1 MIRTLWLA
9 LIGLASLGVLVGIKM
24 GAAPLAGADMSRV
37 EATTAE
43 QVTST
48 KADKLEVS
56 NIGPTLDKT
65 VVTPIT
71 IMPPKTKSEQ
81 TEATT
86 KIVSQHWHDPLAP
99 KWVSRLILCFVA
111 WRAGGSYR
119 IASIRQMRSL
129 FWAEVSTFACPCR
142 KPYLAWQW
150 IENRA
155 MLLCNEGPLQAYWL
169 DGCRSGREQ
178 RSRQRSWYS
187 GSK

>member
-24 GAAPLAGADMSRV
+24 GAAPLASADMSRV

-86 KIVSQHWHDPLAP
+86 KIVSRHWHDPLAP
-99 KWVSRLILCFVA
+99 KVKPVADRSKDKSSKPPASR
-111 WRAGGSYR
+111 
-119 IASIRQMRSL
+119 
-129 FWAEVSTFACPCR
+129 
-142 KPYLAWQW
+142 
-150 IENRA
+150 
-155 MLLCNEGPLQAYWL
+155 
-169 DGCRSGREQ
+169 
-178 RSRQRSWYS
+178 
-187 GSK
+187 

>member
-99 KWVSRLILCFVA
+99 KSKARCGSIKRQVFETSSISITRRHA
-111 WRAGGSYR
+111 WFPQLLPAD
-119 IASIRQMRSL
+119 Q
-129 FWAEVSTFACPCR
+129 TFR
-142 KPYLAWQW
+142 R
-150 IENRA
+150 N
-155 MLLCNEGPLQAYWL
+155 L
-169 DGCRSGREQ
+169 DEHNGFPA
-178 RSRQRSWYS
+178 
-187 GSK
+187 